1 MRFFLHLLSTHYTPF
16 ATIFS
21 GLSCFRRVFSFDIRC
36 AATLPACIIQATQ
49 LDADSKP
56 VLTALGFHLATLPVE
71 PRVGKMMLYGAIF
84 GCVEPAITIAA
95 AMSCRNPFVA
105 PFDK

>member
-1 MRFFLHLLSTHYTPF
+1 M
-16 ATIFS
+16 
-21 GLSCFRRVFSFDIRC
+21 CVC
-36 AATLPACIIQATQ
+36 IQATQ
-49 LDADSKP
+49 LDEDDKP

>member
-1 MRFFLHLLSTHYTPF
+1 MFVHVCVRAFCTPLYF
-16 ATIFS
+16 VRVS
-21 GLSCFRRVFSFDIRC
+21 LVGRLSCLVLSFLLLC
-36 AATLPACIIQATQ
+36 LQATQ
-49 LDADSKP
+49 LDDDNKP

>member
-1 MRFFLHLLSTHYTPF
+1 MDIHEGVYTPAPTPILTTSVTFIFKHAPHPDFFFFLVL
-16 ATIFS
+16 
-21 GLSCFRRVFSFDIRC
+21 
-36 AATLPACIIQATQ
+36 QATQ
-49 LDADSKP
+49 LDEEEKP

-84 GCVEPAITIAA
+84 GCVEAAVTIAA

>member
-1 MRFFLHLLSTHYTPF
+1 M
-16 ATIFS
+16 
-21 GLSCFRRVFSFDIRC
+21 
-36 AATLPACIIQATQ
+36 
-49 LDADSKP
+49 
-56 VLTALGFHLATLPVE
+56 LTALGFHLATLPVE

>member
-1 MRFFLHLLSTHYTPF
+1 MALRPQL
-16 ATIFS
+16 I
-21 GLSCFRRVFSFDIRC
+21 D
-36 AATLPACIIQATQ
+36 QATQ
-49 LDADSKP
+49 LDETGKP